1 MWPKILVS
9 SFLMLLIT
17 APASAAYDF
26 KKCDHIMLMLD
37 NRLSELSTYVNIG
50 KAPPNKT
57 GQRRNIQDAIND
69 YRAEKNAL
77 ARAASNWA
85 IIYEAKC
92 KD

>member
-9 SFLMLLIT
+9 SFLMLAIT
-17 APASAAYDF
+17 TPVSAAYDF

-37 NRLSELSTYVNIG
+37 DKLSELITYVNIG
-50 KAPPNKT
+50 KAPPSKT
-57 GQRRNIQDAIND
+57 GQRRNIQDALND

-77 ARAASNWA
+77 AGAASNWA